1 MEAVLLVALV
11 LVAPPAC
18 SDGPPQRGSSAVG
31 QRRYHQIDLDVRAW
45 LKRES
50 QARTREQR
58 TTAIRNLARLY
69 EEIRRDP
76 RLPTS
81 PTLQEYRVRVR
92 SRLLRIRNELQR
104 DLSGDRKRGARG
116 GRAGPPDWGAALV
129 SLIERTIAPD
139 FWDVHGGPG
148 TIVYYRPLHALVV
161 RATDDVHGRVGRV
174 LTDLRAAGP

>member
-1 MEAVLLVALV
+1 MEAVLFVALV
-11 LVAPPAC
+11 LSAPPEG
-18 SDGPPQRGSSAVG
+18 SDGSQPGHPSATG
-31 QRRYHQIDLDVRAW
+31 QRRYYQIDQDVRSW
-45 LKRES
+45 LKQES
-50 QARTREQR
+50 RAQTPQQR
-58 TTAIRNLARLY
+58 IAAVRNLARLY
-69 EEIRRDP
+69 DEIRRDP

-81 PTLQEYRVRVR
+81 PTLQEYRTRVR

-104 DLSGDRKRGARG
+104 DLSRNRARGARG
-116 GRAGPPDWGAALV
+116 GRAGPPDWGEALV

-174 LTDLRAAGP
+174 LTDLRDAGR